1 MERWQLTAQCAGRLR
16 TPPQPPKLILCCS
29 FGNVFTLCCEGVIMP
44 SRGGDWLAKNAS
56 VISVLIFTPS
66 SPSAVTFLPMCRASP
81 SETEPLGSLPAPRP
95 PPLPPSLR
103 TPAASPRPPM
113 GPAAIRP
120 RYRRASLE
128 LPACSGSRRLAMGGR
143 WVMGTAAAPVS
154 GWDAWVRSVPVHPDG
169 VSPAMLPDLG
179 SEILA

>member
-1 MERWQLTAQCAGRLR
+1 MKRWQLTAKCAGRLR
-16 TPPQPPKLILCCS
+16 TPPQPPKPILCRSC
-29 FGNVFTLCCEGVIMP
+29 GNVFTLCCEGVIMP

-120 RYRRASLE
+120 RYRHAS
-128 LPACSGSRRLAMGGR
+128 CSGSWRLAMRGFQRAVGDGDSGGPAE
-143 WVMGTAAAPVS
+143 WMGC
-154 GWDAWVRSVPVHPDG
+154 
-169 VSPAMLPDLG
+169 LG
-179 SEILA
+179 SACSCAA